1 MSDASFSIGHD
12 GTRFILTS
20 TIDGT
25 VRTARLAPGAH
36 TDQENDAAVAALRQ
50 AYSTLRQW
58 ATDAATANTNWP
70 TMTAV
75 QKDATTRETIRRLGM
90 FMDRF
95 GDLLLAMNA
104 DA

>member
-1 MSDASFSIGHD
+1 MSDTSFSVGHD
-12 GTRFILTS
+12 GTRFVLTS
-20 TIDGT
+20 NIDGT
-25 VRTARLAPGAH
+25 IRTARLAVGTH
-36 TDQENDAAVAALRQ
+36 TDAEHDAAVAALRG
-50 AYSTLRQW
+50 AYTTLRQW

-75 QKDATTRETIRRLGM
+75 QKDATTRETIRRIGL

-95 GDLLLAMNA
+95 GDFLVAMNA